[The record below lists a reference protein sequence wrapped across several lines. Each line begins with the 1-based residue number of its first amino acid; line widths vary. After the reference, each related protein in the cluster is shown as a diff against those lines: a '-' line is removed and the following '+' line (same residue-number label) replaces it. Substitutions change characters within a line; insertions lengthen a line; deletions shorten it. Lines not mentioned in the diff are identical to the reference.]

1 MTKGEGQ
8 TTAGQLDSKPQ
19 KQVLTIDDVRG
30 LREALLQKVDLSTI
44 DSFSFLLE
52 SKASFEGL
60 NGKSDVGHKHSA
72 SDIRGLRR
80 DENMLDT
87 FQGLVTGLGKKADK
101 DHAHHLKDLFSK
113 QELIDLIRLITQ
125 PVFSFVISQKDD
137 EIVFHAHLQSSNG
150 YYMPGISLEFRKRE
164 HGKRNW
170 THVGSLGFQLGAY
183 DYVMAIKDLDYSLTY
198 DCEICVKDYLN
209 PEYRGG
215 SGVVT
220 ITPKKQTP

>member
-1 MTKGEGQ
+1 MATGDNTEGQ
-8 TTAGQLDSKPQ
+8 LVSKPQ
-19 KQVLTIDDVRG
+19 KQVLTIDDIRG

-52 SKASFEGL
+52 SKASSEGL
-60 NGKSDVGHKHSA
+60 NGKSDVGHKHNA

-80 DENMLDT
+80 DENMLET
-87 FQGLVTGLGKKADK
+87 FQGLVNGLGKKADK

-125 PVFSFVISQKDD
+125 PKFSFTITQKGD

-150 YYMPGISLEFRKRE
+150 YYMSGISLEFRQRE

-170 THVGSLGFQLGAY
+170 THVGTLGFQLGAY
-183 DYVMAIKDLDYSLTY
+183 DYVMTMKDFNYDLTY

-209 PEYRGG
+209 PEFR
-215 SGVVT
+215 SCSPTVK
-220 ITPKKQTP
+220 ITPKK